1 MNYRP
6 ALLGQVRL
14 AQTPS
19 WGPGTGPT
27 PLPMAPQ
34 NAPAPAAAPAE
45 QRNIPNTIYAGGAI
59 VAVMAAIGALLA

>member
-27 PLPMAPQ
+27 PLPMAPPP
-34 NAPAPAAAPAE
+34 APAPAPLAE
-45 QRNIPNTIYAGGAI
+45 PRNIPNTIYAGGAI
-59 VAVMAAIGALLA
+59 VAIMAAIGALLA